1 MPLKNTSATIRALD
15 HIFTKYGF
23 SETLVSDK
31 RTQFCSLQFEKY
43 CRRRTID
50 YTHNQKVKV
59 RGEGATEEFIR
70 KFLLTNKTTPN
81 PILGGKL
88 SVELLFGRTVRTISH
103 FVIPNNRTNK
113 PRKCLKIGV
122 FTTGDL
128 VLVRDFRIGHSWT
141 SETGLKRRGNVTY
154 DIRVN
159 DIIWIRNR
167 NQLRPRIAETGSTS
181 ASNSLYLLIDTFK
194 LPANKSDKAHERTS
208 EQQISCSKWARQKLS
223 RLRMISKLWSY

>member
-1 MPLKNTSATIRALD
+1 MLLQAPP
-15 HIFTKYGF
+15 
-23 SETLVSDK
+23 VSIAI
-31 RTQFCSLQFEKY
+31 QNSGLSS
-43 CRRRTID
+43 
-50 YTHNQKVKV
+50 
-59 RGEGATEEFIR
+59 
-70 KFLLTNKTTPN
+70 
-81 PILGGKL
+81 LGGQVSGHTSIIHLDNKATTTIKRCDWLLNKL
-88 SVELLFGRTVRTISH
+88 VYIYFLNAITRIK
-103 FVIPNNRTNK
+103 PRTNK